1 MTFALL
7 TNPNLRPDLS
17 SPRSIE
23 RSALATSFAR
33 RARDLGHVVGLGGD
47 KLKNF
52 DRSHW
57 FHQDENGTMLPAAW
71 VGVVGTTREAAL
83 GAALGSVPDTVVAR
97 NKISSRNRGVKDEG
111 LYGKRV
117 AGAALAGS
125 CST

>member
-1 MTFALL
+1 MRAKLLVGTTALAMLLSPEAIETFALL
-7 TNPNLRPDLS
+7 TNPNLRPGLS

-57 FHQDENGTMLPAAW
+57 FDQDENARCCRLHGS
-71 VGVVGTTREAAL
+71 AL
-83 GAALGSVPDTVVAR
+83 WRQRAR
-97 NKISSRNRGVKDEG
+97 RP
-111 LYGKRV
+111 
-117 AGAALAGS
+117 
-125 CST
+125 